1 MSDYEEH
8 MAIWEQSYQA
18 FAALLPPDCES
29 ILDLGCGTGLELDQI
44 WQRNPA
50 IAVTGVDLCQNMLD
64 RLHEKHK
71 GKNLTL
77 VCQDYFQYDLGSDKW
92 DAVISFESLHHF
104 FPEPKEA
111 LSTA

>member
-44 WQRNPA
+44 
-50 IAVTGVDLCQNMLD
+50 
-64 RLHEKHK
+64 
-71 GKNLTL
+71 
-77 VCQDYFQYDLGSDKW
+77 
-92 DAVISFESLHHF
+92 
-104 FPEPKEA
+104 
-111 LSTA
+111 